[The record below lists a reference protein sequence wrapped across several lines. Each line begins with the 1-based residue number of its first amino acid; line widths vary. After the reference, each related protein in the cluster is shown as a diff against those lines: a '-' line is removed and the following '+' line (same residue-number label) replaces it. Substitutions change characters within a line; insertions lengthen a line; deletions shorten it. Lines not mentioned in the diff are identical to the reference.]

1 MRKATYALLGAAL
14 VAALA
19 SGSMAK
25 KAGVGLEWSWVPTFQ
40 LGAFGLDT
48 SAQEFTLA
56 WDVSDSFSVG
66 VFTGTGKYNAEKSY
80 NNDVLATPLDEEL
93 SVEGSTSIAGI
104 RLLTNVPGL
113 KMLRAGLEAGAMSI
127 GAATY
132 SFIRSD
138 GSATDGTAFGL
149 GALPVYGGETCGM
162 VGVTGKLSLIE
173 ASNANVT
180 TAVTVAGSLR
190 FVDLTDAYI
199 LGDQETNT
207 TATPLAKIDPVK
219 SMTNVAVQ
227 LAIGIW
233 F

>member
-14 VAALA
+14 VVALA

-56 WDVSDSFSVG
+56 WDVSGDFSVG
-66 VFTGTGKYNAEKSY
+66 VFTGNGKFNAEKSY
-80 NNDVLATPLDEEL
+80 TNDTLATPLDEEL
-93 SVEGSTSIAGI
+93 SVEGTTGVAGI

-113 KMLRAGLEAGAMSI
+113 KMLKAGLEAGAMTL
-127 GAATY
+127 GAGTY
-132 SFIRSD
+132 TFTRSD
-138 GSATDGTAFGL
+138 GSAGAAAAFG
-149 GALPVYGGETCGM
+149 APVCAGETCGM

-190 FVDLTDAYI
+190 FVDLTDTAI
-199 LGDQETNT
+199 LGTQEVNT
-207 TATPLAKIDPVK
+207 TAVPLAKIDPVK

-227 LAIGIW
+227 LAVGIW